1 MCLNELWVRS
11 VDQLDLTCD
20 EDEVGLLIV
29 GKFQIL
35 NGTVRALEKM
45 PGLWHTVS
53 AGMCIKTNI

>member
-1 MCLNELWVRS
+1 MCLHELWVRS
-11 VDQLDLTCD
+11 VDQLDPACD
-20 EDEVGLLIV
+20 GEEVGLLMV